1 MEDRKFNL
9 RCLLRDLAYI
19 LVGAVFLAMGL
30 VFFLIP
36 NKIATGGVAGLS
48 IVLHYLVGYPTGITM
63 LVLNIPLML
72 IGLKYLGRRFLF
84 KTILAIILASF
95 FTDFFS
101 INLGLE
107 RLTDHLMLATIYGG
121 LSVGVGLGLIFKGD
135 ASAGGGTVL
144 ARILSRKTR
153 FKTGQ
158 VLFAID
164 VGVITSAAFT
174 FQDVELA
181 LWGFLTIFI
190 ASQVVDLIL
199 TGKPFAKV
207 VHVVTG
213 KVDEIGEH
221 IINDLGR
228 SATVMPARGLYTGE
242 EKNLLMIVVDA
253 SQIYRLR
260 DIVRMHDRDAFMIVS
275 EAREILGKGF

>member
-1 MEDRKFNL
+1 MEDKKYNM
-9 RCLLRDLAYI
+9 RCLLRDMVYL

-36 NKIATGGVAGLS
+36 NKIATGGVAGLA
-48 IVLHYLVGYPTGITM
+48 IVFHYLLGFPTGITM

-72 IGLKYLGRRFLF
+72 IGLIFLGRKFLL

-101 INLGLE
+101 INLGFQS
-107 RLTDHLMLATIYGG
+107 LTDNLMLATIYGG
-121 LSVGVGLGLIFKGD
+121 LSVGVGLGLVFRGD
-135 ASAGGGTVL
+135 ASAGGGTIL
-144 ARILSRKTR
+144 ARILSQKTH

-158 VLFAID
+158 VLFIID
-164 VGVITSAAFT
+164 VGVITSAALT
-174 FQDVELA
+174 FQNIELA

-190 ASQVVDLIL
+190 ASQIVDLLL

-207 VHVVTG
+207 VHIVTG

-221 IINDLGR
+221 IMNDLGR
-228 SATVMPARGLYTGE
+228 SATILPARGLFSGE
-242 EKNLLMIVVDA
+242 DRNLIMVVVDA
-253 SQIYRLR
+253 SQVFHLR
-260 DIVRMHDRDAFMIVS
+260 DIVRLHDREAFMIVS